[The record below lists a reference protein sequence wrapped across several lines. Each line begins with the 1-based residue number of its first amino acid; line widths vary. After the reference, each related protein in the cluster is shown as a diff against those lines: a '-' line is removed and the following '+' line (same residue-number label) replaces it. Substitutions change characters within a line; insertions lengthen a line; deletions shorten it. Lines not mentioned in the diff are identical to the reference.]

1 MPQDAPE
8 AVYEVTVVTSDRRGA
23 GTDSRV
29 SLVLFG
35 SRGHSAELLLDS
47 ARDNFSRGRTDVFQ
61 IRCAAVAWQS
71 PRDAEAVE
79 AMVPGGSR
87 AVCVHA

>member
-1 MPQDAPE
+1 
-8 AVYEVTVVTSDRRGA
+8 VYEVTVVTSDRRGA

-35 SRGHSAELLLDS
+35 SRGHSAELLLDN

-61 IRCAAVAWQS
+61 IRWVAQS
-71 PRDAEAVE
+71 QAWRWVQPI
-79 AMVPGGSR
+79 AMPGASAWMQGLLKP
-87 AVCVHA
+87 